1 MGADITGITTNEKL
15 ADQYASH
22 VTLALPL
29 VGSSVDV
36 CASIAC
42 TSTAK
47 AITSNGTVAA
57 SSIESNFYSGSFLFD
72 GDSDYFTFAPGGDFA
87 FGTADFTIECWCYSK
102 NRGTYDYI
110 IDGRNSGQT
119 TGTWTLAY
127 GYSGSGSSLSGN
139 LEFASGA
146 SLKMFID
153 GVEVTS
159 ATNSTDFST
168 SPSTS
173 YIGTRYSQQHY
184 WDGYMQDIRVYKG
197 VAKYTSDFTPASTN
211 PDILPD
217 SPSGVSGGSKR
228 AKIQSTGGSV
238 AFSGGTNGS
247 DIKWTGT
254 VAATHTLDYYV
265 FASGNQSAGA
275 GPVFLSDGTDG
286 YQFDFSTGTDDLI
299 RAEKA
304 GGGSDTGYQRLKKGW
319 NHIRVVQ
326 QTTSAAMY
334 INGKAAGTFSP
345 AGGVIGSATFYIG
358 TKARLA
364 SSVWFKGFICNVR
377 IIEAALTGYSYGLE
391 SIH

>member
-1 MGADITGITTNEKL
+1 
-15 ADQYASH
+15 
-22 VTLALPL
+22 
-29 VGSSVDV
+29 SVDV

-57 SSIESNFYSGSFLFD
+57 SNIESNIYSGSFLFD
-72 GDSDYFTFAPGGDFA
+72 GDSDYFTFAPGADFA
-87 FGTADFTIECWCYSK
+87 FGTADFTVECWCYSK

-139 LEFASGA
+139 LEFASGGSTLLECPSA
-146 SLKMFID
+146 HNPEAGRWFHVAVARSGTSLKMFID

-197 VAKYTSDFTPASTN
+197 VAKYTSDFVVPSRS

-217 SPSGVSGGSKR
+217 TPSGV
-228 AKIQSTGGSV
+228 
-238 AFSGGTNGS
+238 
-247 DIKWTGT
+247 
-254 VAATHTLDYYV
+254 
-265 FASGNQSAGA
+265 
-275 GPVFLSDGTDG
+275 
-286 YQFDFSTGTDDLI
+286 
-299 RAEKA
+299 
-304 GGGSDTGYQRLKKGW
+304 
-319 NHIRVVQ
+319 
-326 QTTSAAMY
+326 
-334 INGKAAGTFSP
+334 
-345 AGGVIGSATFYIG
+345 
-358 TKARLA
+358 
-364 SSVWFKGFICNVR
+364 
-377 IIEAALTGYSYGLE
+377 
-391 SIH
+391 